1 MVPCNFTPSPDP
13 ECGPDADRRCR
24 PPMPTGRRAER
35 RPLLGEPRASQAGCD
50 GQRLRPKILEMVLR
64 TAIQV
69 RSVCGTGKHV
79 VQSTIRCAFTR

>member
-13 ECGPDADRRCR
+13 ECDPDADRRCR
-24 PPMPTGRRAER
+24 PAAVRDGG
-35 RPLLGEPRASQAGCD
+35 PLLGEPRASQAGRD

-64 TAIQV
+64 TATQV